1 MTRALDRKLLRDL
14 WRLRAQGVAI
24 ALVIAGGVATY
35 LMAASTLDS
44 LQRTE
49 GRFYRE
55 YRFGEVFASLKRA
68 PESVAAQIR
77 AIPGTARVET
87 RVLGQARLQLPGF
100 PDPVTAVVVSIPDRG
115 QPALNRLYLRSG
127 RLPRPDAGRAEAL
140 VSEAFAE
147 AHRLRPGDVLR
158 AVINGRSER
167 LRICGI
173 ALSPEFIYQMRPGD
187 MFPDYRRYGVLW
199 MARTPLA
206 NVYGMDGAFNDVVL
220 GLAPRADAAPVIKR
234 LDSVLA
240 LYGGLGAYDREDQF
254 SHHYLS
260 QELQQ
265 LRTIATLLPGIFLA
279 VAAFLLNIV
288 MSRLIRTQRGQIGVL
303 KAFGYGPRAIALH
316 YVMLASVIA
325 LAGIGLGI
333 AAGAWL
339 GHVVSDI
346 YRGFFRFPFLDYR
359 LAPGVVGE
367 AVAITG
373 MAALAGTLFA
383 VRRASR
389 LPPAAAMQPEPPPV
403 YRRTLLERLGL
414 QRLFDQPTRMVV
426 RHLEREP
433 VKSLL
438 SVTGIAFAVAIMMVG
453 RFQTDVLTHITEVQ
467 FKRIQNQDLTVT
479 FRDPASRRAL
489 YELRGLPGVRWAEP
503 FRVVSVRFRHG
514 PYTYRGGIQ
523 AYAPGSRLH
532 HLLDADLR
540 PVTLPPDG
548 LLMTDYLAE
557 MLHTRPGQEV
567 AVEVLE
573 GRRRVLRL
581 PLVGVVGEHL
591 GVSGYMRLSALNRA
605 LGDGD
610 VASGAL
616 VAGGPGE
623 RAALYRR
630 LREMP
635 AVAGVTLREAAI
647 ESFHATMGET
657 LLIFTFITTLL
668 AAVIAFGV
676 VYNSARITLVER
688 TRELASLRILGFARA
703 EAAYILVG
711 ELALITLTAL
721 VPGFLVGRALC
732 FLLSHGMRSELYR
745 VPLVIAP
752 RTYAFA
758 AIVVMAAMALS
769 ALLVWRRVA
778 RLDLVRALKTRE

>member
-1 MTRALDRKLLRDL
+1 MRALDRKLLRDL
-14 WRLRAQGVAI
+14 WRLRAQELAI

-35 LMAASTLDS
+35 IMAASTLES

-49 GRFYRE
+49 DRFYRE

-68 PESVAAQIR
+68 PESLTVRIR
-77 AIPGTARVET
+77 SIPGTARVET

-127 RLPRPDAGRAEAL
+127 RLPGPDPGGNRVV

-147 AHRLRPGDVLR
+147 AHGLRPGDALQ

-167 LRICGI
+167 LRICGV

-199 MARTPLA
+199 MARTPLENA
-206 NVYGMDGAFNDVVL
+206 YDMQGAFNDVVL
-220 GLAPRADAAPVIKR
+220 RLAPGAEAVPVIQR
-234 LDSVLA
+234 LDGILA
-240 LYGGLGAYDREDQF
+240 PYGGLGAYDRADQF

-265 LRTIATLLPGIFLA
+265 LHTIATLLPGIFLA
-279 VAAFLLNIV
+279 VAAFLLNLV
-288 MSRLIRTQRGQIGVL
+288 MSRLIRTQREQIGVL
-303 KAFGYGPRAIALH
+303 KAFGYASRAIALH
-316 YVMLASVIA
+316 YAMLASVIA
-325 LAGIGLGI
+325 LAGIVLGI
-333 AAGAWL
+333 GAGAWL
-339 GHVVSDI
+339 GHLVSGI

-359 LAPGVVGE
+359 LAPSVVGDVV
-367 AVAITG
+367 AVTAA
-373 MAALAGTLFA
+373 AALAGTLVA

-403 YRRTLLERLGL
+403 YRPTLFERLGL
-414 QRLFDQPTRMVV
+414 QRLFDQPTRMII

-433 VKSLL
+433 VKSAL

-453 RFQTDVLTHITEVQ
+453 RFQSDVITYITEVQ
-467 FKRIQNQDLTVT
+467 FERIQNQDLTVT

-489 YELRGLPGVRWAEP
+489 YELRGLPGVRTAEP

-514 PYTYRGGIQ
+514 PYSHRGGIQ
-523 AYAPGSRLH
+523 AYAPGSHLH
-532 HLLDADLR
+532 HLLDADLHR
-540 PVTLPPDG
+540 VTLPPDG
-548 LLMTDYLAE
+548 LVMTDYLAQ
-557 MLHTRPGQEV
+557 MLHARPGQTIT
-567 AVEVLE
+567 VEVLE

-581 PLVGVVGEHL
+581 PLAGMVSEHL
-591 GVSGYMRLSALNRA
+591 GVSGYMRLAALNRA

-616 VAGGPGE
+616 VADE
-623 RAALYRR
+623 RGARTALYRR

-635 AVAGVTLREAAI
+635 AVSGVTLREAAI

-668 AAVIAFGV
+668 ASIIAFGV
-676 VYNSARITLVER
+676 VYNSARIALVER

-711 ELALITLTAL
+711 ELALITLAAV
-721 VPGFLVGRALC
+721 VPGFFAGRALC
-732 FLLSHGMRSELYR
+732 FLLSRGMRSELYR
-745 VPLVIAP
+745 VPLVIEP

-758 AIVVMAAMALS
+758 AMVVMAAMALS
-769 ALLVWRRVA
+769 AVVVWRRVA
-778 RLDLVRALKTRE
+778 RLDLVGALKTRE